1 MVGVS
6 RKTVHR
12 RIWSGK
18 LPATK
23 LGHRTVRVTSRDLAA
38 VARERRVAGAVK
50 KVVKEGAAGRSIAH
64 HTPAKSPE
72 MPRNAAPAQSDD
84 LPMRDGDHRR
94 ESFAIVEH
102 EFFERFGPALHSSGV
117 AVYCV
122 LALHANS
129 GYAPPVPSSIAAQ
142 AGCSI
147 STLSRA
153 LQELER
159 HGLISRERIN
169 GAGSQAS
176 YLYELNDIQS
186 LATPTPRIEAKLH

>member
-1 MVGVS
+1 
-6 RKTVHR
+6 
-12 RIWSGK
+12 
-18 LPATK
+18 
-23 LGHRTVRVTSRDLAA
+23 
-38 VARERRVAGAVK
+38 
-50 KVVKEGAAGRSIAH
+50 
-64 HTPAKSPE
+64 

-153 LQELER
+153 LQE
-159 HGLISRERIN
+159 
-169 GAGSQAS
+169 
-176 YLYELNDIQS
+176 
-186 LATPTPRIEAKLH
+186 